1 MGCVSNCSQ
10 PGWKTFGWFSVLAPF
25 AYQAIALLCLR
36 HWKSDSPWQDL
47 DIFSGV
53 YFALAALPPLYKF
66 RFKRCIFESRETLRE
81 ASGLSYDPVT
91 VRWGSLLA
99 VGELSV
105 FLDYGHWHLMP
116 ELRLP
121 GRQITGLVVYAC
133 ALAAL
138 MWTDTCLVRHFQG
151 NPTDRQLMTTGPFAV
166 VRHPRYASLLLVKLG
181 LSLLFA
187 SIFAWFSLLVSIFLI
202 WRRIGLEETHLRE
215 IFGSRYN
222 SYTEHTHRLLPGI
235 Y

>member
-1 MGCVSNCSQ
+1 MPNVSDGGQ
-10 PGWKTFGWFSVLAPF
+10 PDRRTFVWFPLLAPL

-36 HWKSDSPWQDL
+36 HWESAAPWQDL
-47 DIFSGV
+47 DFFSGV
-53 YFALAALPPLYKF
+53 YFALAVLPPLYKI
-66 RFKRCIFESRETLRE
+66 RFKGGIFDSRETLRE

-99 VGELSV
+99 IGELSV
-105 FLDYGHWHLMP
+105 FLDYGHWHLTP
-116 ELRLP
+116 ALRQP
-121 GRQITGLVVYAC
+121 GLQITGLVAYAC

-138 MWTDTCLVRHFQG
+138 TWTDTCLMRHFQG
-151 NPTDRQLMTTGPFAV
+151 DQTHRQLMTTGPFAV
-166 VRHPRYASLLLVKLG
+166 IRHPRYASLLLGKLG

-202 WRRIGLEETHLRE
+202 RRRIDLEETHLRE
-215 IFGSRYN
+215 VFGSQYS
-222 SYTEHTHRLLPGI
+222 SYKEHTHRLFPGI

>member
-1 MGCVSNCSQ
+1 MPNVSDGGQ
-10 PGWKTFGWFSVLAPF
+10 PGRRTFVWFPLLAPL

-36 HWKSDSPWQDL
+36 HWESAAPWQDL
-47 DIFSGV
+47 DFFSGV
-53 YFALAALPPLYKF
+53 YFALAVLPPLYKI
-66 RFKRCIFESRETLRE
+66 RFKGGIFDSRETLRE

-99 VGELSV
+99 IGELSV
-105 FLDYGHWHLMP
+105 FLDYGHWHLTP
-116 ELRLP
+116 ALRQP
-121 GRQITGLVVYAC
+121 GLQITGLVVYAC

-138 MWTDTCLVRHFQG
+138 TWTDTCLMRHFQG
-151 NPTDRQLMTTGPFAV
+151 DQTHRQLMTTGPFAV
-166 VRHPRYASLLLVKLG
+166 IRHPRYASLLLGKLG

-202 WRRIGLEETHLRE
+202 RRRIDLEETHLRE
-215 IFGSRYN
+215 VFGSQYS
-222 SYTEHTHRLLPGI
+222 SYKEHTHRLFPGI

>member
-1 MGCVSNCSQ
+1 MPSVSNCGQ
-10 PGWKTFGWFSVLAPF
+10 PGWKTFGLFPVLAPF

-36 HWKSDSPWQDL
+36 HWKSASPWQDL
-47 DIFSGV
+47 DFFSGA
-53 YFALAALPPLYKF
+53 YFVLAVLPPLYKI
-66 RFKRCIFESRETLRE
+66 RFKRGIFESRESLRE
-81 ASGLSYDPVT
+81 ASGLSYDRVT

-116 ELRLP
+116 ALRRP
-121 GRQITGLVVYAC
+121 GLQITGLVVYSC

-138 MWTDTCLVRHFQG
+138 MWTDTCLLRHFQG
-151 NPTDRQLMTTGPFAV
+151 DQTHRQLMTTGPFAV
-166 VRHPRYASLLLVKLG
+166 VRHPRYASLLLGKLG
-181 LSLLFA
+181 LSLLLG

-202 WRRIGLEETHLRE
+202 RRRIGLEETHLRE
-215 IFGSRYN
+215 VFGSRYS
-222 SYTEHTHRLLPGI
+222 SYIQHTHRLLPGI